1 MDAFLFIFFMIGY
14 LQKYITRYNYDR
26 ERRKYHHKVEVNLLI
41 DESEINDYLGEAKKL
56 ILDGKF
62 RIALNSN
69 RLTDLSLF
77 DEYLIN
83 EESVKSILLN
93 LTVYDFCE
101 KVQNKHANFNH
112 EWLYVFGKEIDLIKR
127 FEEKSEMVPL
137 YIKFNKIEDK
147 FLIVVSF
154 HKQKYPLVYYF
165 Q

>member
-1 MDAFLFIFFMIGY
+1 M
-14 LQKYITRYNYDR
+14 
-26 ERRKYHHKVEVNLLI
+26 EVNLLI

-69 RLTDLSLF
+69 RLTNLSLF

-83 EESVKSILLN
+83 EKSVKSILLN

-154 HKQKYPLVYYF
+154 HKQKYPLMYYF

>member
-1 MDAFLFIFFMIGY
+1 M
-14 LQKYITRYNYDR
+14 
-26 ERRKYHHKVEVNLLI
+26 NLLI
-41 DESEINDYLGEAKKL
+41 VESEINDYLGEAKKL

-69 RLTDLSLF
+69 RLTNLSLF

>member
-1 MDAFLFIFFMIGY
+1 M
-14 LQKYITRYNYDR
+14 
-26 ERRKYHHKVEVNLLI
+26 EVNLLI

-69 RLTDLSLF
+69 RFTNLSLF

-112 EWLYVFGKEIDLIKR
+112 EWLYVFGKEFNLMKKVKR
-127 FEEKSEMVPL
+127 FHCILS
-137 YIKFNKIEDK
+137 
-147 FLIVVSF
+147 LISF
-154 HKQKYPLVYYF
+154 
-165 Q
+165 

>member
-1 MDAFLFIFFMIGY
+1 M
-14 LQKYITRYNYDR
+14 
-26 ERRKYHHKVEVNLLI
+26 I

-69 RLTDLSLF
+69 RLTNLSIF

-127 FEEKSEMVPL
+127 FEEKSEMVLL

>member
-1 MDAFLFIFFMIGY
+1 M
-14 LQKYITRYNYDR
+14 
-26 ERRKYHHKVEVNLLI
+26 NLLI

-69 RLTDLSLF
+69 RLTNLSLF
-77 DEYLIN
+77 DEYLMN

-112 EWLYVFGKEIDLIKR
+112 EWLHVFGKEIDLIKR
-127 FEEKSEMVPL
+127 LEEKSEMVLL

>member
-1 MDAFLFIFFMIGY
+1 MI
-14 LQKYITRYNYDR
+14 
-26 ERRKYHHKVEVNLLI
+26 V
-41 DESEINDYLGEAKKL
+41 ESEINDYLGEAKKL

-69 RLTDLSLF
+69 WLTNLSLF

-93 LTVYDFCE
+93 LTGYDFCE

-147 FLIVVSF
+147 LLIVVSF

>member
-1 MDAFLFIFFMIGY
+1 MI
-14 LQKYITRYNYDR
+14 
-26 ERRKYHHKVEVNLLI
+26 V
-41 DESEINDYLGEAKKL
+41 ESEINDYLGEAKKL

-69 RLTDLSLF
+69 WLTNLSLF

>member
-1 MDAFLFIFFMIGY
+1 M
-14 LQKYITRYNYDR
+14 
-26 ERRKYHHKVEVNLLI
+26 EVNLLI

-69 RLTDLSLF
+69 RLTNLSLF

-101 KVQNKHANFNH
+101 KVQNKHANFDH

>member
-1 MDAFLFIFFMIGY
+1 M
-14 LQKYITRYNYDR
+14 
-26 ERRKYHHKVEVNLLI
+26 I
-41 DESEINDYLGEAKKL
+41 DESEINDYLDEAKKL

-69 RLTDLSLF
+69 RLTNLSLF

>member
-1 MDAFLFIFFMIGY
+1 M
-14 LQKYITRYNYDR
+14 
-26 ERRKYHHKVEVNLLI
+26 EVNLLI

-69 RLTDLSLF
+69 QLTNLSLF

>member
-1 MDAFLFIFFMIGY
+1 M
-14 LQKYITRYNYDR
+14 
-26 ERRKYHHKVEVNLLI
+26 I
-41 DESEINDYLGEAKKL
+41 DEFEINDYLGEAKKL

-69 RLTDLSLF
+69 RLTNLSLF

-112 EWLYVFGKEIDLIKR
+112 EWLYVFGKEIDLIER

>member
-1 MDAFLFIFFMIGY
+1 M
-14 LQKYITRYNYDR
+14 
-26 ERRKYHHKVEVNLLI
+26 I

-69 RLTDLSLF
+69 WLTNLSLF

-101 KVQNKHANFNH
+101 KVQNKYANFNH

-137 YIKFNKIEDK
+137 YIKFNKIEDN

>member
-1 MDAFLFIFFMIGY
+1 M
-14 LQKYITRYNYDR
+14 
-26 ERRKYHHKVEVNLLI
+26 EVNLLI

-69 RLTDLSLF
+69 RLTNLSLF

-137 YIKFNKIEDK
+137 YIKFNKIEDE

>member
-1 MDAFLFIFFMIGY
+1 M
-14 LQKYITRYNYDR
+14 
-26 ERRKYHHKVEVNLLI
+26 NLLI

-69 RLTDLSLF
+69 RLTNLSLF

-147 FLIVVSF
+147 LLIVVSF

>member
-1 MDAFLFIFFMIGY
+1 M
-14 LQKYITRYNYDR
+14 
-26 ERRKYHHKVEVNLLI
+26 EVNLLI

-69 RLTDLSLF
+69 RLTNLSIF

-112 EWLYVFGKEIDLIKR
+112 EWLYVFGKEINLMKKVKWFHCILSLISLKIS
-127 FEEKSEMVPL
+127 FLLWYLFINKN
-137 YIKFNKIEDK
+137 IHWCIIFNKRRR
-147 FLIVVSF
+147 
-154 HKQKYPLVYYF
+154 
-165 Q
+165 

>member
-1 MDAFLFIFFMIGY
+1 M
-14 LQKYITRYNYDR
+14 
-26 ERRKYHHKVEVNLLI
+26 I

-69 RLTDLSLF
+69 RLTNLSLF

-112 EWLYVFGKEIDLIKR
+112 EWLYVFGKEMDLIKR

>member
-1 MDAFLFIFFMIGY
+1 M
-14 LQKYITRYNYDR
+14 
-26 ERRKYHHKVEVNLLI
+26 I

-69 RLTDLSLF
+69 RLTKLSLF

>member
-1 MDAFLFIFFMIGY
+1 M
-14 LQKYITRYNYDR
+14 
-26 ERRKYHHKVEVNLLI
+26 I

-69 RLTDLSLF
+69 RLTNLSLF

-83 EESVKSILLN
+83 EKSVKSILLN

>member
-1 MDAFLFIFFMIGY
+1 M
-14 LQKYITRYNYDR
+14 
-26 ERRKYHHKVEVNLLI
+26 I
-41 DESEINDYLGEAKKL
+41 DESEINEYLGEAKKL

-69 RLTDLSLF
+69 RLTNLSLF
-77 DEYLIN
+77 DEYLLN

-112 EWLYVFGKEIDLIKR
+112 EWLYIFGKEINLMKR

>member
-1 MDAFLFIFFMIGY
+1 MPSY
-14 LQKYITRYNYDR
+14 
-26 ERRKYHHKVEVNLLI
+26 KVEVNLLI

-69 RLTDLSLF
+69 RLTNLSLF

>member
-1 MDAFLFIFFMIGY
+1 M
-14 LQKYITRYNYDR
+14 
-26 ERRKYHHKVEVNLLI
+26 EVNLLI

-69 RLTDLSLF
+69 RLTNLSLF

-147 FLIVVSF
+147 LLIVVSF
-154 HKQKYPLVYYF
+154 HKQKCPLVYYF

>member
-1 MDAFLFIFFMIGY
+1 M
-14 LQKYITRYNYDR
+14 
-26 ERRKYHHKVEVNLLI
+26 NLLI

-69 RLTDLSLF
+69 RLTNLSLF

-127 FEEKSEMVPL
+127 FEEKSEMVLL

>member
-1 MDAFLFIFFMIGY
+1 M
-14 LQKYITRYNYDR
+14 
-26 ERRKYHHKVEVNLLI
+26 EVNLLI

-69 RLTDLSLF
+69 RLTNLSLF

-154 HKQKYPLVYYF
+154 HKQIYPLVYYF

>member
-1 MDAFLFIFFMIGY
+1 M
-14 LQKYITRYNYDR
+14 
-26 ERRKYHHKVEVNLLI
+26 EVNLLI

-69 RLTDLSLF
+69 RLTNLSLF

-154 HKQKYPLVYYF
+154 HKQKYPQVYYF

>member
-1 MDAFLFIFFMIGY
+1 M
-14 LQKYITRYNYDR
+14 
-26 ERRKYHHKVEVNLLI
+26 EVNLLI

-69 RLTDLSLF
+69 RLTNLSLF

-112 EWLYVFGKEIDLIKR
+112 GWLYVFGKEIDLIKR

>member
-1 MDAFLFIFFMIGY
+1 M
-14 LQKYITRYNYDR
+14 
-26 ERRKYHHKVEVNLLI
+26 I
-41 DESEINDYLGEAKKL
+41 DESEINNYLGEAKKL

-69 RLTDLSLF
+69 RLTNLSLF

>member
-1 MDAFLFIFFMIGY
+1 M
-14 LQKYITRYNYDR
+14 
-26 ERRKYHHKVEVNLLI
+26 NLLI
-41 DESEINDYLGEAKKL
+41 DESEINEYLGEAKKL

-69 RLTDLSLF
+69 RLTNLSLF
-77 DEYLIN
+77 DEYLLN

-112 EWLYVFGKEIDLIKR
+112 EWLYIFGKEINLMKR

>member
-1 MDAFLFIFFMIGY
+1 M
-14 LQKYITRYNYDR
+14 
-26 ERRKYHHKVEVNLLI
+26 EVNLLI

-69 RLTDLSLF
+69 RLTNLSLF

-83 EESVKSILLN
+83 EESVKSMLLN

>member
-1 MDAFLFIFFMIGY
+1 MDAFLFILFMIGY
-14 LQKYITRYNYDR
+14 LQKYIIRYNCDR
-26 ERRKYHHKVEVNLLI
+26 ERRKCHHKVEANLLI

-69 RLTDLSLF
+69 RLTNLSIF

-112 EWLYVFGKEIDLIKR
+112 EWLYVFGKEINLMKKVKWFHCILSLI
-127 FEEKSEMVPL
+127 SL
-137 YIKFNKIEDK
+137 KI
-147 FLIVVSF
+147 SF
-154 HKQKYPLVYYF
+154 
-165 Q
+165 

>member
-1 MDAFLFIFFMIGY
+1 M
-14 LQKYITRYNYDR
+14 
-26 ERRKYHHKVEVNLLI
+26 I

-69 RLTDLSLF
+69 RLTNLSLF

-93 LTVYDFCE
+93 LTVYDFCG